1 MVDSEGR
8 AGHGPERGLA
18 VDSAGQAVIAEVLEV
33 IEKRTGTALESFAAE
48 VGSDDPVAVEGGR
61 THWEVGGRCPEGIR
75 LVRAPAG
82 IREFDPAD
90 MTIRV
95 GAGTP
100 VEELDAALAEA
111 GQRANLPL
119 VSGATVGGV
128 LAVGRD
134 DVYALGRGRLR
145 DALLE
150 AVYVADDGRLV
161 KAGGPTVKNVSGF
174 DLCRLLVG
182 SLGTLGLVGEV
193 ILRTWPRPAAQ
204 LWMAGQ
210 CDPDELRRKLYWPCS
225 ILWDGQT
232 VSLHLEGHE
241 SDVEAEAAVARSLG
255 CETVDGPP
263 PLPEYRVP
271 VAALEAQEFRG
282 RYLVQIGTGSAYVS
296 EPGQVPDPDPAVVGL
311 HRRLKAQFDPR
322 GRLNPGR
329 DPLAAT

>member
-1 MVDSEGR
+1 MTGR
-8 AGHGPERGLA
+8 EAA
-18 VDSAGQAVIAEVLEV
+18 AE
-33 IEKRTGTALESFAAE
+33 LESFAVE
-48 VGSDDPVAVEGGR
+48 VGTDGPVAVEGGR
-61 THWEVGGRCPEGIR
+61 THWEVGGRCPEGTR

-82 IREFDPAD
+82 VRVFDPAD

-111 GQRANLPL
+111 GQRANLSVQPD
-119 VSGATVGGV
+119 ATVGGV

-182 SLGTLGLVGEV
+182 SLGTLGLLGEV
-193 ILRTWPRPAAQ
+193 ILRTWPRPEVQ
-204 LWMAGQ
+204 LWMAGR
-210 CDPDELRRKLYWPCS
+210 CDPSELNRRLYWPSS
-225 ILWDGQT
+225 ILWDGKT
-232 VSLHLEGHE
+232 VWLHLEGHE
-241 SDVEAEAAVARSLG
+241 SDMEAEAEVARSLG

-271 VAALEAQEFRG
+271 AGAIEAQEFGG
-282 RYLVQIGTGSAYVS
+282 RYLVQVGTGSAYVS
-296 EPGQVPDPDPAVVGL
+296 DPGPLPDPDPAVVAL

-329 DPLAAT
+329 DPLAAM

>member
-1 MVDSEGR
+1 VIGGKTR
-8 AGHGPERGLA
+8 A
-18 VDSAGQAVIAEVLEV
+18 
-33 IEKRTGTALESFAAE
+33 ALESFAAE
-48 VGSDDPVAVEGGR
+48 VGSDSPVAVVGGR
-61 THWEVGGRCPEGIR
+61 THWDLGGHCLEETR

-111 GQRANLPL
+111 GQQANLPL
-119 VSGATVGGV
+119 VPGATVGGV

-134 DVYALGRGRLR
+134 DVHALGRGRLR

-210 CDPDELRRKLYWPCS
+210 CDPAELRRKLYWPSS

-232 VSLHLEGHE
+232 SWVHLEGHE
-241 SDVEAEAAVARSLG
+241 SDIESEAEQARLLG
-255 CETVDGPP
+255 CDSTDGPP
-263 PLPEYRVP
+263 PLPAYRVP
-271 VAALEAQEFRG
+271 ATALESERFPG
-282 RYLVQIGTGSAYVS
+282 RYLVQVGTGVAYVS
-296 EPGQVPDPDPAVVGL
+296 EHGPLPDPDPAVVAL
-311 HRRLKAQFDPR
+311 HQRLKWQFDPR

-329 DPLAAT
+329 DPLAAI

>member
-1 MVDSEGR
+1 MTGR
-8 AGHGPERGLA
+8 E
-18 VDSAGQAVIAEVLEV
+18 SAAE
-33 IEKRTGTALESFAAE
+33 LESFAAE
-48 VGSDDPVAVEGGR
+48 VGPDGPVAVVGGR
-61 THWEVGGRCPEGIR
+61 THWDVGGQCLEETR

-100 VEELDAALAEA
+100 VEELDSALAEA
-111 GQRANLPL
+111 GQLANLPL

-134 DVYALGRGRLR
+134 DVHALGRGRLR

-150 AVYVADDGRLV
+150 AVYVADDGQLV

-182 SLGTLGLVGEV
+182 SLGTLGLIGEV
-193 ILRTWPRPAAQ
+193 IVRTWPRPAAQ

-210 CDPDELRRKLYWPCS
+210 CDPAELRRKLYWPSS

-232 VSLHLEGHE
+232 SWVHLEGHE
-241 SDVEAEAAVARSLG
+241 SDVESEAELAGSLG
-255 CETVDGPP
+255 CTSVDSPP
-263 PLPEYRVP
+263 PLPAHRVP
-271 VAALEAQEFRG
+271 AGALEAEGFPG
-282 RYLVQIGTGSAYVS
+282 RYLVQVGTGSAYIS
-296 EPGQVPDPDPAVVGL
+296 EPGLHPDPDPAVVAL
-311 HRRLKAQFDPR
+311 HQRLKGQFDPR

-329 DPLAAT
+329 DPLAAA